1 MATTWTSIRIAQVIG
16 LGGAAWLSG
25 NIASLSLIT
34 IPTLLNSHAQ
44 SQSQSQSSPSPTN
57 RPLTPHTLAQQWRQ
71 TYELGK
77 SQNRPISLIIAS
89 SFAFLAYKSRSLASA
104 SPRNVVVL
112 YGIAAVLTMGIAP
125 FTALVMSG
133 TNEKLIGLSD
143 GKGKGPSE
151 KDGVDVEGKEVRGL
165 LEGWGRLNGV
175 RSLLPLFGGVVGVI
189 AALA

>member
-1 MATTWTSIRIAQVIG
+1 MATPWTSIRIAQVIG

-34 IPTLLNSHAQ
+34 IPTLLNSHTQ
-44 SQSQSQSSPSPTN
+44 SQSQPSSPSSKTS
-57 RPLTPHTLAQQWRQ
+57 PLTPHTIALQWRQ

-77 SQNRPISLIIAS
+77 SQNRPISLAIAS
-89 SFAFLAYKSRSLASA
+89 SFAFLAFKASSA
-104 SPRNVVVL
+104 AGPRNQVML
-112 YGIAAVLTMGIAP
+112 YGLAAVLTMGIAP

-133 TNEKLIGLSD
+133 TNERLIGMSE
-143 GKGKGPSE
+143 GKGVGMSGKE
-151 KDGVDVEGKEVRGL
+151 DVEGKEVRGM

-175 RSLLPLFGGVVGVI
+175 RSLLPLLGGVVGVV